1 MAARPPRTI
10 FGDPEDPQA
19 ALAATPQVA
28 DPPAAPQVADPQP
41 PPQVADPQAA
51 DPQTAPQVTDPQPP
65 APAAPKPPSQPLP
78 REAQLSLSQVNFI
91 RPGITV
97 KIVSASIASDRTITA
112 RVNIADPKGLPLDK
126 DGINTPGTVSMSF
139 IVAYIPAGKTQY
151 VSYTTTTAKATLNTN
166 PSQIQA
172 ANDSGGTITT
182 NAVGDYTYTFKTK
195 APAGYDA
202 SATHAIGVSVNR
214 DLSEFMTY
222 DEWSEVSNDVFNFVP
237 NGAQVTVTR
246 SVVTTDACNNCHNPL
261 IGHGGSRLKVEL
273 CILCHTP
280 QTINPDTQLTQDMP
294 VLIHKIHMGSSLP
307 SVKAGTPYRIWHRGA
322 WSDFS
327 TVVFPMHV
335 RNCTTCHAAGATQAD
350 KWKTNP
356 SAAVCGSCHDD
367 VNFATGLNHVDYP
380 VPDDTQCKNCHSS
393 QMAWEL
399 DASIPGAHVI
409 PNNAASLPGVV
420 TQVLKVENAL
430 PGAAPIVT
438 FSVNDKAGKPLD
450 IGKLTQ
456 IRVLLAGPNKDYQT
470 GPGGIRV
477 SEDPSKTAGAN
488 GVYKYTMTNKIPA
501 AAAGSYTVSIEAR
514 NTVTMYPGTLEVTT
528 ATDSAKP
535 VEFYFTV
542 DNSKIL
548 PRRVVVSTDKCA
560 VCHQDLKFV
569 HGGTRASTQECVMCH
584 NPTLVDGTSQQSV
597 NFAWQIHSIH
607 KGDTLA
613 NPYTLGTTNYQEVRF
628 PGDLRVCTTCHVG
641 NSYLPENIG
650 AAAPVASPGGFIT
663 PTTPPISAAC
673 QGCHDDQTTAAHTSS
688 NTGRLGESCV
698 TCHGADDTFSVD
710 KAHAR

>member
-1 MAARPPRTI
+1 M
-10 FGDPEDPQA
+10 
-19 ALAATPQVA
+19 
-28 DPPAAPQVADPQP
+28 
-41 PPQVADPQAA
+41 AA
-51 DPQTAPQVTDPQPP
+51 DPVRRIVGTPRQLQASSE
-65 APAAPKPPSQPLP
+65 AASAASLRAQAPSQKLP
-78 REAQLSLSQVNFI
+78 REAQLDPIQANFI

-97 KIVSASIASDRTITA
+97 KIVSAGIAQDGTITA

-126 DGINTPGTVSMSF
+126 DGINTPGPVSMSF
-139 IVAYIPAGKTQY
+139 IAAYIPAGKTQY
-151 VSYTTTTAKATLNTN
+151 VSYSTTTAKATLNSN

-214 DLSEFMTY
+214 NLTEFMTY
-222 DEWSEVSNDVFNFVP
+222 DEWSEVANDVFNFVP
-237 NGAQVTVTR
+237 NGSAVQVVR

-280 QTINPDTQLTQDMP
+280 QTVNPDTLLTQDMP
-294 VLIHKIHMGSSLP
+294 ILIHKIHMGSSLP

-327 TVVFPMHV
+327 TVVFPQDI
-335 RNCTTCHAAGATQAD
+335 RNCTVCHAAGATQAD
-350 KWKTNP
+350 NWKTNP

-367 VNFATGLNHVDYP
+367 VNFATGENHVNYP
-380 VPDDTQCKNCHSS
+380 VYNDAECKNCHDST
-393 QMAWEL
+393 MGWEL
-399 DASIPGAHVI
+399 DASVPGAHVV
-409 PNNAASLPGVV
+409 PNNAASLPGIV
-420 TQVLKVENAL
+420 TQVQKVENAL

-438 FSVNDKAGKPLD
+438 FSVTDKAGKPVD
-450 IGKLTQ
+450 ISKLAQ
-456 IRVLLAGPNKDYQT
+456 IRVVLAGPNKDYQT

-477 SEDPSKTAGAN
+477 SEDPSKTAGSN

-514 NTVTMYPGTLEVTT
+514 NTVTMYPGTLEVTS

-542 DNSKIL
+542 DNSKLL
-548 PRRVVVSTDKCA
+548 PRRVVVATEKCA
-560 VCHQDLKFV
+560 VCHQNLNFI
-569 HGGTRASTQECVMCH
+569 HGGTRGSTQECVLCH

-597 NFAWQIHSIH
+597 NYAWQIHSIH
-607 KGDTLA
+607 RGEALA
-613 NPYTLGTTNYQEVRF
+613 NPYVLGTTNYQDVRF
-628 PGDLRVCTTCHVG
+628 PGDLRVCTTCHVN

-650 AAAPVASPGGFIT
+650 AAAAVASPGSFS

-673 QGCHDDQTTAAHTSS
+673 QGCHDDAATAAHTLT
-688 NTGRLGESCV
+688 NTSPRLGESCV
-698 TCHGADDTFSVD
+698 ICHGADDTFSVD
-710 KAHAR
+710 KVHSR